1 MVFVHYYGSLKK
13 TSILYKKPY
22 KKTLIAQRHTMK
34 TVPLFLAW
42 RYLRGPKKEGAIS
55 VMIKICF
62 LGILIGS
69 CALTLVL
76 GVMNGFEKITHQKL
90 QGIHA
95 QIIMRAHGEP
105 LALGEIERVFEKE
118 FPEIRAWSP
127 SDTRQAI
134 IQHPGSDDISNVVV
148 IKGIDPERE
157 KHTSSLERSITYAK
171 PGAPKTLP
179 SIIEKNHIMIGDKL
193 AEYLD
198 LYAGDAAYLLV
209 TQDTQSRSKKIN
221 LERIDAQI
229 GGTFKTGIDEF
240 DSGVIFCS
248 LSFLEELFPDT
259 QATQLNIALHDYAD
273 ENQVIERLRNRFKM
287 EVYSWKELYP
297 ALVSSL
303 KLEKFAMGLI
313 LALII
318 LVASM
323 NIVSVLFM
331 QITQKRAD
339 IAILQAIGM
348 SHTAIERIFIWIGM
362 TISLIASS
370 MGILLASILGF
381 LIERYPIIE
390 IPDAYYVGTHL
401 PVALNLS
408 IYGSVFGLII
418 LMSLCATLFS
428 ARSTRRI
435 NISHVLRFEA

>member
-1 MVFVHYYGSLKK
+1 
-13 TSILYKKPY
+13 
-22 KKTLIAQRHTMK
+22 MK
-34 TVPLFLAW
+34 TVSLFLAW

-105 LALGEIERVFEKE
+105 LALTQIEDVFKKE

-134 IQHPGSDDISNVVV
+134 IQHPQSDDISNVVV

-157 KHTSSLERSITYAK
+157 KHTTSLDRSITNTK
-171 PGAPKTLP
+171 SGTPKTLT
-179 SIIEKNHIMIGDKL
+179 SALAKNNLMIGDKL
-193 AEYLD
+193 AEIID
-198 LYAGDAAYLLV
+198 LFPGDKAYILT

-221 LERIDAQI
+221 LERIDAHI
-229 GGTFKTGIDEF
+229 GGIFKTGIDEF
-240 DSGVIFCS
+240 DSGIIFCS
-248 LSFLEELFPDT
+248 LSFLEELFPDA
-259 QATQLNIALHDYAD
+259 QATQLNIALYDHVD
-273 ENQVIERLRNRFKM
+273 ENKVIDRLRTRFKM

-331 QITQKRAD
+331 QIIQKRAD
-339 IAILQAIGM
+339 IAILQAMGM
-348 SHTAIERIFIWIGM
+348 ENAAIERIFIWIGM
-362 TISLIASS
+362 SISLIASS
-370 MGILLASILGF
+370 LGIILASILGF

-408 IYGSVFGLII
+408 IYGSVFALIVI
-418 LMSLCATLFS
+418 MSFCATLFS
-428 ARSTRRI
+428 ARSTRSI

>member
-1 MVFVHYYGSLKK
+1 MNTAS
-13 TSILYKKPY
+13 
-22 KKTLIAQRHTMK
+22 
-34 TVPLFLAW
+34 LFLAW
-42 RYLRGPKKEGAIS
+42 RYLRGPKKESSIS
-55 VMIKICF
+55 AMLKICF

-76 GVMNGFEKITHQKL
+76 GIMNGFEKITHQKL

-105 LALGEIERVFEKE
+105 LSLEEIKKVFVAD

-134 IQHPGSDDISNVVV
+134 IQHPQSDDMSNVVI
-148 IKGIDPERE
+148 IKGIDPALE
-157 KHTSSLERSITYAK
+157 KDTTSLERSITQAFR
-171 PGAPKTLP
+171 GQSKTLP
-179 SIIEKNHIMIGDKL
+179 AIIDSNHIMIGTKL
-193 AEYLD
+193 AEHLD
-198 LYAGDAAYLLV
+198 LFPGEAAYLLI
-209 TQDTQSRSKKIN
+209 TQDTQSRTKKIN
-221 LERIDAQI
+221 LDRADAHI

-248 LSFLEELFPDT
+248 LSFLEELFPDA
-259 QATQLNIALHDYAD
+259 QATQLNISLHDHVD
-273 ENQVIERLRNRFKM
+273 ENEVIERLRNRFKM

-303 KLEKFAMGLI
+303 KLEKFAMGI
-313 LALII
+313 IFALII

-331 QITQKRAD
+331 QITQKRGD
-339 IAILQAIGM
+339 IAILQAMGM
-348 SHTAIERIFIWIGM
+348 SHAAIEQIFISIGM
-362 TISLIASS
+362 TISLIASII
-370 MGILLASILGF
+370 GIVLASILGL

-401 PVALNLS
+401 PVALNAS
-408 IYGSVFGLII
+408 ICGGVFALII
-418 LMSLCATLFS
+418 IMSLCATLFS
-428 ARSTRRI
+428 ARSARKI
-435 NISHVLRFEA
+435 NISNVLRFEA

>member
-1 MVFVHYYGSLKK
+1 
-13 TSILYKKPY
+13 
-22 KKTLIAQRHTMK
+22 MK
-34 TVPLFLAW
+34 TVSLLLAW

-55 VMIKICF
+55 IMIKICF

-105 LALGEIERVFEKE
+105 LALSEIERVFQKE

-127 SDTRQAI
+127 SDIRQAI
-134 IQHPGSDDISNVVV
+134 IQHPQSDDISNVVM

-157 KHTSSLERSITYAK
+157 KYTSSLERSIINATS
-171 PGAPKTLP
+171 GTQKTLP
-179 SIIEKNHIMIGDKL
+179 SIIAKNHIMIGDKL
-193 AEYLD
+193 AENLD
-198 LYAGDAAYLLV
+198 LFPGDAAYLLI

-221 LERIDAQI
+221 LERADAQI

-240 DSGVIFCS
+240 DTGVIFCS
-248 LSFLEELFPDT
+248 LSFLEELFPDA
-259 QATQLNIALHDYAD
+259 QATQLNIVLHDHAD
-273 ENQVIERLRNRFKM
+273 ENQVIERLRNRLKI

-331 QITQKRAD
+331 QITQKRGD

-348 SHTAIERIFIWIGM
+348 SHAAIERIFISIGM

-370 MGILLASILGF
+370 MGIILASILGYF
-381 LIERYPIIE
+381 IERYPIIE

-408 IYGSVFGLII
+408 IYGSVFGLIVI
-418 LMSLCATLFS
+418 MSLCATLFS
-428 ARSTRRI
+428 ARSTRSI
-435 NISHVLRFEA
+435 NISDVLRFEA

>member
-1 MVFVHYYGSLKK
+1 
-13 TSILYKKPY
+13 
-22 KKTLIAQRHTMK
+22 MK
-34 TVPLFLAW
+34 TVSLFLAW
-42 RYLRGPKKEGAIS
+42 RYVRGPKKESSIS
-55 VMIKICF
+55 VMMKICF

-105 LALGEIERVFEKE
+105 LALDEIKRVFETE

-127 SDTRQAI
+127 SDIRQAI
-134 IQHPGSDDISNVVV
+134 IQHPESDDISNVVM
-148 IKGIDPERE
+148 IKGIDPEQE
-157 KHTSSLERSITYAK
+157 KNTTSLNRSITRAE
-171 PGAPKTLP
+171 PGKLKTLP
-179 SIIEKNHIMIGDKL
+179 VIMGSNHIMIGEKL
-193 AEYLD
+193 AENLD
-198 LYAGDAAYLLV
+198 LLAGDAVYLLI

-221 LERIDAQI
+221 LERITTQI

-240 DSGVIFCS
+240 DSGIIFCS
-248 LSFLEELFPDT
+248 LSFLEELFPDA
-259 QATQLNIALHDYAD
+259 QATQLNISLEDSAD
-273 ENQVIERLRNRFKM
+273 ENAVIQRLRNRFKI
-287 EVYSWKELYP
+287 EVFSWKELYP

-323 NIVSVLFM
+323 NIISVLFM
-331 QITQKRAD
+331 QIIQKRGD
-339 IAILQAIGM
+339 IAILKAQGM
-348 SHTAIERIFIWIGM
+348 SNIAIDRIFIWIGM

-370 MGILLASILGF
+370 TGIMLASILGF

-401 PVALNLS
+401 PVALNIS
-408 IYGSVFGLII
+408 IYGGVFILII
-418 LMSLCATLFS
+418 IMSFCATLFS
-428 ARSTRRI
+428 ARSTRKI

>member
-1 MVFVHYYGSLKK
+1 
-13 TSILYKKPY
+13 
-22 KKTLIAQRHTMK
+22 MK
-34 TVPLFLAW
+34 TISLFLAW

-62 LGILIGS
+62 AGILIGS

-76 GVMNGFEKITHQKL
+76 GVMNGFEKITHQKF

-95 QIIMRAHGEP
+95 QIIMRAHGQP
-105 LALGEIERVFEKE
+105 LELDEISQVLDTE

-134 IQHPGSDDISNVVV
+134 IQHPHSDDISNVVL

-157 KHTSSLERSITYAK
+157 KHTTTLDHSITNGK
-171 PGAPKTLP
+171 PGSPKTLP
-179 SIIEKNHIMIGDKL
+179 AILTTNHIMIGDKL
-193 AEYLD
+193 AENLD
-198 LYAGDAAYLLV
+198 LFPGDTAFILV
-209 TQDTQSRSKKIN
+209 TQDTHTRSKKIN
-221 LERIDAQI
+221 LERINAII
-229 GGTFKTGIDEF
+229 GGTFSTGIDEF
-240 DSGVIFCS
+240 DSGVVFCS
-248 LSFLEELFPDT
+248 LPFLEEMFPDSSP
-259 QATQLNIALHDYAD
+259 TQLNIALHSHAN
-273 ENQVIERLRNRFKM
+273 ENAIIARLRERFKM
-287 EVYSWKELYP
+287 DVFSWKDLYP

-331 QITQKRAD
+331 QITQKRGD
-339 IAILQAIGM
+339 IAILQALGM
-348 SHTAIERIFIWIGM
+348 SHRAIKHIFIWIGM
-362 TISLIASS
+362 IISIIASS
-370 MGILLASILGF
+370 LGLLLAAILGL

-390 IPDAYYVGTHL
+390 LPDAYYVGTHL
-401 PVALNLS
+401 PVALTIS
-408 IYGSVFGLII
+408 IYCGVFALIFG
-418 LMSLCATLFS
+418 MSLCATLFS

-435 NISHVLRFEA
+435 NIAQVLRFET

>member
-1 MVFVHYYGSLKK
+1 
-13 TSILYKKPY
+13 
-22 KKTLIAQRHTMK
+22 MK
-34 TVPLFLAW
+34 TVSLFLAW
-42 RYLRGPKKEGAIS
+42 RYVCGPKKEGSIS
-55 VMIKICF
+55 AMMKICF

-105 LALGEIERVFEKE
+105 LALDEIKRVFESE

-127 SDTRQAI
+127 SDIRQAI
-134 IQHPGSDDISNVVV
+134 IQHPQSDDISNVVV

-157 KHTSSLERSITYAK
+157 KDTTSLDRSITNGC

-179 SIIEKNHIMIGDKL
+179 SIITDHHIMIGDKL
-193 AEYLD
+193 AENLD
-198 LYAGDAAYLLV
+198 LFPGDDAYLLI

-221 LERIDAQI
+221 LERADASI

-248 LSFLEELFPDT
+248 LSFLEELFPDA
-259 QATQLNIALHDYAD
+259 QATQLNIALHDNAD
-273 ENQVIERLRNRFKM
+273 ENAVIERLRHRFKM
-287 EVYSWKELYP
+287 DVYSWKDLYP

-331 QITQKRAD
+331 QITQKRGD

-348 SHTAIERIFIWIGM
+348 SHAAIERIFIWIGM

-370 MGILLASILGF
+370 MGIILASILGYF
-381 LIERYPIIE
+381 IERYPIIE

-408 IYGSVFGLII
+408 ICGGVFALIVI
-418 LMSLCATLFS
+418 MSLCATIFS

-435 NISHVLRFEA
+435 NISNVLRFEA

>member
-1 MVFVHYYGSLKK
+1 
-13 TSILYKKPY
+13 
-22 KKTLIAQRHTMK
+22 MK
-34 TVPLFLAW
+34 TVPFFLAW
-42 RYLRGPKKEGAIS
+42 RYLRGPKKAGAIS

-62 LGILIGS
+62 IGILIGS

-95 QIIMRAHGEP
+95 QIIMNAHGEP
-105 LALGEIERVFEKE
+105 LALHEIERVFATE

-127 SDTRQAI
+127 SDIRQAI
-134 IQHPGSDDISNVVV
+134 IQHPQSDDISNVVV

-157 KHTSSLERSITYAK
+157 KYTTSLERSITHAQ
-171 PGAPKTLP
+171 PNEPKSLP
-179 SIIEKNHIMIGDKL
+179 AIITANHIMIGDKL
-193 AEYLD
+193 ADSLGFFP
-198 LYAGDAAYLLV
+198 GDDAYLLI

-221 LERIDAQI
+221 LERVETGI

-248 LSFLEELFPDT
+248 LSFLEELFPDA
-259 QATQLNIALHDYAD
+259 QATQLNIALQDNAD
-273 ENQVIERLRNRFKM
+273 ENAVIERLRTRFKM
-287 EVYSWKELYP
+287 EAYSWKELYP

-331 QITQKRAD
+331 QITQKRGD

-348 SHTAIERIFIWIGM
+348 SHAAIERIFIWIGM

-370 MGILLASILGF
+370 IGIILASILGF
-381 LIERYPIIE
+381 LIEHYPIIE

-401 PVALNLS
+401 PVALNMP
-408 IYGSVFGLII
+408 IYCGVFALIFI
-418 LMSLCATLFS
+418 MSLCATLFS
-428 ARSTRRI
+428 ARSTRSI
-435 NISHVLRFEA
+435 NIAHVLRFEA

>member
-1 MVFVHYYGSLKK
+1 MKSVSLF
-13 TSILYKKPY
+13 I
-22 KKTLIAQRHTMK
+22 
-34 TVPLFLAW
+34 AW
-42 RYLRGPKKEGAIS
+42 RYLRGPKKESSIS
-55 VMIKICF
+55 VMLKICF

-76 GVMNGFEKITHQKL
+76 GIMNGFEKITHQKL

-95 QIIMRAHGEP
+95 QIIMRAYGEP
-105 LALGEIERVFEKE
+105 LGLDEIKKVLASE

-134 IQHPGSDDISNVVV
+134 IQHPRSDDISNVVM
-148 IKGIDPERE
+148 IKGIDPAEE
-157 KHTSSLERSITYAK
+157 KNTTSLERSITHAMPK
-171 PGAPKTLP
+171 EEKTLP
-179 SIIEKNHIMIGDKL
+179 AILHSNHLMIGDKL
-193 AEYLD
+193 AEFLD
-198 LYAGDAAYLLV
+198 LLPGDAAYLLI

-221 LERIDAQI
+221 LDRINAHI

-240 DSGVIFCS
+240 DSGIIFCS
-248 LSFLEELFPDT
+248 LSFLEELFPDA
-259 QATQLNIALHDYAD
+259 QPTQLNIALREDAD
-273 ENQVIERLRNRFKM
+273 ENQVIERLQNRFKM
-287 EVYSWKELYP
+287 EVYSWKDLYP

-323 NIVSVLFM
+323 NIVSILFM
-331 QITQKRAD
+331 QITQKRSD
-339 IAILQAIGM
+339 IAIFQAIGM
-348 SHTAIERIFIWIGM
+348 SHGSIEQIFILMGM
-362 TISLIASS
+362 TISLIASII
-370 MGILLASILGF
+370 GIFFALILGF

-401 PVALNLS
+401 PVALNFS
-408 IYGSVFGLII
+408 ICAGVFALII
-418 LMSLCATLFS
+418 IMSLCASVFS